1 MSYKKVNILELA
13 NMLPEDCLKE
23 LLCSF
28 ACPLNSDIE
37 NFIRFKCLSF
47 AKQKLSVSHLVFDE
61 MENLL
66 GFFTL
71 ANKPCLIRNDTV
83 TSELSNTLKK
93 KLDRFATQST
103 ANGIIVPAYLI
114 AQFGK
119 NYAIEKSLRIDG
131 KELMR
136 LAFETLS
143 AVQREIGGGV
153 IFLECRDEQK
163 LLEFYTSDE
172 IRFREYGQRRA
183 LEDGEDIL
191 YHQLLHVF

>member
-1 MSYKKVNILELA
+1 MMNQTSTYKKEHWQNKETHYGYFQYICGFQRSRWKEHQGILWRNWTGFLTSVHCPASFEEWEEWTCHRGICQTTWKKVRMSYKKVNILELA
-13 NMLPEDCLKE
+13 NMLSEDCLKE

-47 AKQKLSVSHLVFDE
+47 ARQKLSVSHLVFDE

-93 KLDRFATQST
+93 KLDRFT
-103 ANGIIVPAYLI
+103 A
-114 AQFGK
+114 
-119 NYAIEKSLRIDG
+119 
-131 KELMR
+131 
-136 LAFETLS
+136 
-143 AVQREIGGGV
+143 
-153 IFLECRDEQK
+153 C
-163 LLEFYTSDE
+163 LLTYC
-172 IRFREYGQRRA
+172 A
-183 LEDGEDIL
+183 NL
-191 YHQLLHVF
+191 